1 MGSRPLRMKVRWGC
15 PPRVLSPP
23 PHRTQS
29 WRPCLPGQPWASGW
43 RSTDRPVPSP
53 HGWTIGFSERGAA
66 HNRVLPRCLSSRR
79 CMRSWRVRGW
89 PLSRPEAAR
98 PPPPSSLPSTAEWP
112 GGTRAF
118 PRWRERSRCTCA
130 HETPPLGGTV
140 RVSRPRPVSWQPLS
154 RPKLTVLRARQ
165 PPPCTPWLSCR
176 FTKPRRSNRCTRVV
190 PTRGWC
196 RSCARR
202 LTSLYE
208 RRKSRR
214 GPSGRRCPPWWSRSA
229 ISGSTWQRW
238 RTSTKHAFSTPPSP
252 REGCSATPSRASP
265 SSSRRYSSRPRRSST
280 SCPGMRHH
288 PPLPPGPGLSLPV
301 AVGALLRPPEL
312 LRPRPNR
319 HIGRCVEPLAGE
331 RRPPRPSQAP
341 SRPGNRRSGPDAG
354 NPEMLEFALSQETAR
369 TAPLLPPVEGREENL
384 LFRFVSVPPLVQG
397 PAVPTF
403 SKKEQFPFPPG
414 SQVHGTTVCDALPPH
429 SRPRPILP
437 VAKRVRFGDDIPPHA
452 PLASP
457 VRDPGS
463 LVRMPQNAPPSV
475 PSTPTPFRCTTTG
488 TSIVPLEPLA
498 QRLEAWLTLPSLSRW
513 LTRTIRLGYAIQFAR
528 RPPKFNGVLET
539 SVAVRNA
546 PVLREEIAVLLAK
559 DAIEPVPPAEM
570 RQGFYSP
577 YFIVPK
583 KGGGLRPILD
593 LRVLNRAL
601 HKLPFKMLTH
611 RRMIKCIQPQDW
623 FAAIDLKDAYFHVSI
638 LPRHRPFLRF
648 AFEGRAWQYRVLP
661 FGLSLSPRVF
671 TKVVEGALTPLREVG
686 VRILNYLDDWLIL
699 AQSREQLGDHR
710 DLVLRHLSQLGLR
723 VNWEKSKLSPVQ
735 RISFLGV
742 ELDSVSMTAR
752 LTEERAQAVLNC
764 LSSFR
769 GRNVVPLK
777 QFQRLLGH
785 MASAAAVTPQGIAS
799 YETTSALATLP
810 GPEVGMAPRY
820 TASRY
825 LPAVS
830 PLPQPLDRPCL
841 STGRGAP
848 RTSVPAYCCHNRCL
862 QHGLGRYMQRAG
874 SLGAL
879 DRAPTALAH
888 QLPGAV
894 GSAFSLAAV
903 PATAVGQARASPHGQ
918 HCGGLVYQPAGGYT
932 ITPHVTARPPSPP
945 LESHA
950 VQVTACC
957 SHPGAAQSCG
967 RRALTTA
974 HVPRRVA
981 TPSRDDP
988 ADLESIRGSSGRPV
1002 CLPRVL
1008 PLPAVLLPDR
1018 GPPRHRRTGTQL
1030 ASGLTQ
1036 VCVSPSEPTR
1046 TDIVQAQGGRGAGPA
1061 GCAPLAHPDLVS
1073 RTHFPRDSTSLAHSS
1088 EEGPPFSGALHHMAP
1103 ASRSMEPPC
1112 VAPGRDAADL
1122 TGLPPAVVE
1131 TIIQARAPSTRQAY
1145 ALKWSLFATWCSSR
1159 REDPRKCM
1167 IGVVL
1172 SFLQE
1177 RLERRLSPST
1187 LKVYVAAIAAHHDAV
1202 DGRSLGKHDL
1212 IVRFLKGARRMN
1224 PSRPPLVPSW
1234 DLSIVL
1240 AGLQRGPFEPLDSVE
1255 LKFLSLKTALLTA
1268 LTSIKRV
1275 GDLQAFSVSEECLV
1289 FGPVYSHVVL
1299 RPRPGYVPKVPTTP
1313 FRDQVVNLQALPSE
1327 EADPALALLCPI
1339 RALRI
1344 YVTRTR
1350 SIRSSE
1356 QLFVCH
1362 GGQQKGKAVSKQRLA
1377 HWIVEAVALAY
1388 QSQGDPCPLGVRAH
1402 STRSVASSHALA
1414 HGASLADICRAAGWA
1429 TPNTFARFYNLRVEP
1444 VSSRVLGK

>member
-1 MGSRPLRMKVRWGC
+1 MKGLAPSSATRADLSGSSRGSPADALGDLRVTVRASPPGT
-15 PPRVLSPP
+15 PPRTSYSSRSEHPVRFPGDFAGLSHGAPSISFGAPSVDRMSIAASEDGFTSSEDEGAVGLPP
-23 PHRTQS
+23 SGVVATAAPDPELTAMLARAAVS
-29 WRPCLPGQPWASGW
+29 IWLEVNRPPSPEPSRLDDWFLGAGRGSQPRPA
-43 RSTDRPVPSP
+43 PVPFFPEVHEELTSSWMAP
-53 HGWTIGFSERGAA
+53 FTARSRSSASSVLTTLDGGVARGYAGIPQVERAVAVHLCPRNAA
-66 HNRVLPRCLSSRR
+66 TWRNRPR
-79 CMRSWRVRGW
+79 
-89 PLSRPEAAR
+89 
-98 PPPPSSLPSTAEWP
+98 LPSKA
-112 GGTRAF
+112 
-118 PRWRERSRCTCA
+118 C
-130 HETPPLGGTV
+130 
-140 RVSRPRPVSWQPLS
+140 
-154 RPKLTVLRARQ
+154 KLTAALAAKAYSAAGQAASV
-165 PPPCTPWLSCR
+165 CTPWLSCR

-238 RTSTKHAFSTPPSP
+238 RTSTRHAFSTPPSP

-280 SCPGMRHH
+280 SCPGVMHH

-301 AVGALLRPPEL
+301 AVGALLRPPEP

-319 HIGRCVEPLAGE
+319 HIGRRVEPLAGE
-331 RRPPRPSQAP
+331 RRPPRPSQAL
-341 SRPGNRRSGPDAG
+341 SRPGSRRSGPDAG

-463 LVRMPQNAPPSV
+463 SVRMPQNAPPSV

-577 YFIVPK
+577 YFIVPR

-752 LTEERAQAVLNC
+752 LTEECAQAVLNC

-785 MASAAAVTPQGIAS
+785 MASAAAVTPLGLLHMRPLQHWLHSRVPRWAWRRGTLRVGISQQCRRSLSPWTDLAFLRAGVPLEQVSRHTVVTTDAS
-799 YETTSALATLP
+799 STGWGATCNGQAASGLWTGPRLLWHINCLELWAVHLALRQFRPLLLGKDVLVRTDN
-810 GPEVGMAPRY
+810 
-820 TASRY
+820 TA
-825 LPAVS
+825 AVS
-830 PLPQPLDRPCL
+830 YINRLGGIRSHRMSQLARHLLLWSHTQFKSLRAVHIPGQLNRAADALSRQLTFPREWRLHSETIRLIWSRFGEAQVDLFASPESSHCQLYFSLTEGPLGTD
-841 STGRGAP
+841 
-848 RTSVPAYCCHNRCL
+848 
-862 QHGLGRYMQRAG
+862 
-874 SLGAL
+874 
-879 DRAPTALAH
+879 ALAH
-888 QLPGAV
+888 SWP
-894 GSAFSLAAV
+894 
-903 PATAVGQARASPHGQ
+903 
-918 HCGGLVYQPAGGYT
+918 
-932 ITPHVTARPPSPP
+932 
-945 LESHA
+945 
-950 VQVTACC
+950 
-957 SHPGAAQSCG
+957 
-967 RRALTTA
+967 RALRKYA
-974 HVPRRVA
+974 FP
-981 TPSRDDP
+981 
-988 ADLESIRGSSGRPV
+988 PV
-1002 CLPRVL
+1002 SLLAQTLCKLREDEEQ
-1008 PLPAVLLPDR
+1008 VLLVAP
-1018 GPPRHRRTGTQL
+1018 HW
-1030 ASGLTQ
+1030 
-1036 VCVSPSEPTR
+1036 PTR
-1046 TDIVQAQGGRGAGPA
+1046 TWFPELISLATVPPWRIPLRKDLLSQGLGTIWHPR
-1061 GCAPLAHPDLVS
+1061 PDLWNLHVWLLDGS
-1073 RTHFPRDSTSLAHSS
+1073 RQTW
-1088 EEGPPFSGALHHMAP
+1088 
-1103 ASRSMEPPC
+1103 
-1112 VAPGRDAADL
+1112 
-1122 TGLPPAVVE
+1122 VV
-1131 TIIQARAPSTRQAY
+1131 Y
-1145 ALKWSLFATWCSSR
+1145 HR
-1159 REDPRKCM
+1159 R
-1167 IGVVL
+1167 
-1172 SFLQE
+1172 
-1177 RLERRLSPST
+1177 
-1187 LKVYVAAIAAHHDAV
+1187 
-1202 DGRSLGKHDL
+1202 
-1212 IVRFLKGARRMN
+1212 
-1224 PSRPPLVPSW
+1224 W
-1234 DLSIVL
+1234 
-1240 AGLQRGPFEPLDSVE
+1240 
-1255 LKFLSLKTALLTA
+1255 
-1268 LTSIKRV
+1268 
-1275 GDLQAFSVSEECLV
+1275 
-1289 FGPVYSHVVL
+1289 
-1299 RPRPGYVPKVPTTP
+1299 
-1313 FRDQVVNLQALPSE
+1313 
-1327 EADPALALLCPI
+1327 
-1339 RALRI
+1339 
-1344 YVTRTR
+1344 
-1350 SIRSSE
+1350 
-1356 QLFVCH
+1356 
-1362 GGQQKGKAVSKQRLA
+1362 
-1377 HWIVEAVALAY
+1377 
-1388 QSQGDPCPLGVRAH
+1388 
-1402 STRSVASSHALA
+1402 
-1414 HGASLADICRAAGWA
+1414 
-1429 TPNTFARFYNLRVEP
+1429 
-1444 VSSRVLGK
+1444 

>member
-1 MGSRPLRMKVRWGC
+1 M
-15 PPRVLSPP
+15 
-23 PHRTQS
+23 
-29 WRPCLPGQPWASGW
+29 
-43 RSTDRPVPSP
+43 
-53 HGWTIGFSERGAA
+53 
-66 HNRVLPRCLSSRR
+66 
-79 CMRSWRVRGW
+79 
-89 PLSRPEAAR
+89 
-98 PPPPSSLPSTAEWP
+98 
-112 GGTRAF
+112 
-118 PRWRERSRCTCA
+118 
-130 HETPPLGGTV
+130 
-140 RVSRPRPVSWQPLS
+140 
-154 RPKLTVLRARQ
+154 
-165 PPPCTPWLSCR
+165 
-176 FTKPRRSNRCTRVV
+176 
-190 PTRGWC
+190 
-196 RSCARR
+196 
-202 LTSLYE
+202 
-208 RRKSRR
+208 
-214 GPSGRRCPPWWSRSA
+214 
-229 ISGSTWQRW
+229 
-238 RTSTKHAFSTPPSP
+238 
-252 REGCSATPSRASP
+252 
-265 SSSRRYSSRPRRSST
+265 
-280 SCPGMRHH
+280 
-288 PPLPPGPGLSLPV
+288 
-301 AVGALLRPPEL
+301 
-312 LRPRPNR
+312 
-319 HIGRCVEPLAGE
+319 
-331 RRPPRPSQAP
+331 
-341 SRPGNRRSGPDAG
+341 
-354 NPEMLEFALSQETAR
+354 
-369 TAPLLPPVEGREENL
+369 
-384 LFRFVSVPPLVQG
+384 
-397 PAVPTF
+397 
-403 SKKEQFPFPPG
+403 
-414 SQVHGTTVCDALPPH
+414 
-429 SRPRPILP
+429 
-437 VAKRVRFGDDIPPHA
+437 
-452 PLASP
+452 
-457 VRDPGS
+457 
-463 LVRMPQNAPPSV
+463 
-475 PSTPTPFRCTTTG
+475 
-488 TSIVPLEPLA
+488 PLEPLA

-528 RPPKFNGVLET
+528 RPSKFNGVLET
-539 SVAVRNA
+539 SVAVQNA
-546 PVLREEIAVLLAK
+546 PLLREEIAVLLAK

-661 FGLSLSPRVF
+661 VGLSLSPRVF
-671 TKVVEGALTPLREVG
+671 TKVVEGALTLLREVG

-785 MASAAAVTPQGIAS
+785 MASAAAVTPLGLLHMRPLQHWLHSQVPRWAWRRGTLRVGISQQCRRSLSPWTDLAFLRAGVPLEQVSRHTVVTTDAS
-799 YETTSALATLP
+799 STGWGATCNGQAASGLWTGPRLLWHINCLELWAVHLALRQFRPLLLGKHMLVRTDN
-810 GPEVGMAPRY
+810 
-820 TASRY
+820 TA
-825 LPAVS
+825 AVS
-830 PLPQPLDRPCL
+830 YINRLGGIRSHRMSQLARHLLLWSHTQFKSLRAVHIPGQLNRAADAL
-841 STGRGAP
+841 SR
-848 RTSVPAYCCHNRCL
+848 
-862 QHGLGRYMQRAG
+862 
-874 SLGAL
+874 
-879 DRAPTALAH
+879 
-888 QLPGAV
+888 QLTFPGEWR
-894 GSAFSLAAV
+894 LH
-903 PATAVGQARASPHGQ
+903 PE
-918 HCGGLVYQPAGGYT
+918 T
-932 ITPHVTARPPSPP
+932 IR
-945 LESHA
+945 LIW
-950 VQVTACC
+950 
-957 SHPGAAQSCG
+957 
-967 RRALTTA
+967 
-974 HVPRRVA
+974 
-981 TPSRDDP
+981 SRFG
-988 ADLESIRGSSGRPV
+988 GSSGRPV

-1036 VCVSPSEPTR
+1036 VCVSPSEPTC
-1046 TDIVQAQGGRGAGPA
+1046 TDTVQAQGGRGAGPA

-1088 EEGPPFSGALHHMAP
+1088 EEGPPFSGARHHMAP

-1112 VAPGRDAADL
+1112 VAPGRDATDL
-1122 TGLPPAVVE
+1122 SGLPPAVVE
-1131 TIIQARAPSTRQAY
+1131 TIIQARAPSTRQTY
-1145 ALKWSLFATWCSSR
+1145 ALKWSLFVTWCSSR
-1159 REDPRKCM
+1159 REDPRRCT

-1240 AGLQRGPFEPLDSVE
+1240 SGLQRGPFEPLDSVE
-1255 LKFLSLKTALLTA
+1255 LKFLYLKTALLTA

-1313 FRDQVVNLQALPSE
+1313 FCDQVVNLQALPSE
-1327 EADPALALLCPI
+1327 EADPALALLCPV

-1388 QSQGDPCPLGVRAH
+1388 QSQGEPCPLGVRAH

>member
-1 MGSRPLRMKVRWGC
+1 M
-15 PPRVLSPP
+15 
-23 PHRTQS
+23 
-29 WRPCLPGQPWASGW
+29 
-43 RSTDRPVPSP
+43 
-53 HGWTIGFSERGAA
+53 
-66 HNRVLPRCLSSRR
+66 
-79 CMRSWRVRGW
+79 
-89 PLSRPEAAR
+89 
-98 PPPPSSLPSTAEWP
+98 
-112 GGTRAF
+112 
-118 PRWRERSRCTCA
+118 
-130 HETPPLGGTV
+130 
-140 RVSRPRPVSWQPLS
+140 
-154 RPKLTVLRARQ
+154 
-165 PPPCTPWLSCR
+165 
-176 FTKPRRSNRCTRVV
+176 
-190 PTRGWC
+190 
-196 RSCARR
+196 
-202 LTSLYE
+202 
-208 RRKSRR
+208 
-214 GPSGRRCPPWWSRSA
+214 
-229 ISGSTWQRW
+229 
-238 RTSTKHAFSTPPSP
+238 
-252 REGCSATPSRASP
+252 
-265 SSSRRYSSRPRRSST
+265 
-280 SCPGMRHH
+280 
-288 PPLPPGPGLSLPV
+288 
-301 AVGALLRPPEL
+301 
-312 LRPRPNR
+312 
-319 HIGRCVEPLAGE
+319 
-331 RRPPRPSQAP
+331 
-341 SRPGNRRSGPDAG
+341 
-354 NPEMLEFALSQETAR
+354 
-369 TAPLLPPVEGREENL
+369 
-384 LFRFVSVPPLVQG
+384 
-397 PAVPTF
+397 
-403 SKKEQFPFPPG
+403 
-414 SQVHGTTVCDALPPH
+414 
-429 SRPRPILP
+429 
-437 VAKRVRFGDDIPPHA
+437 
-452 PLASP
+452 
-457 VRDPGS
+457 
-463 LVRMPQNAPPSV
+463 
-475 PSTPTPFRCTTTG
+475 
-488 TSIVPLEPLA
+488 PLEPLA

-710 DLVLRHLSQLGLR
+710 VLVLRHLSQLGLR

-785 MASAAAVTPQGIAS
+785 MASAAAVTPLGLLHMRPLQHWLHSRVPRWAWRRGTLRVGIS
-799 YETTSALATLP
+799 QQCRRS
-810 GPEVGMAPRY
+810 
-820 TASRY
+820 
-825 LPAVS
+825 
-830 PLPQPLDRPCL
+830 LDRPCL

-888 QLPGAV
+888 QLPEAV

-932 ITPHVTARPPSPP
+932 ITLHVTARPPSPP

-950 VQVTACC
+950 VQVTSCC

-967 RRALTTA
+967 RRTLTTA
-974 HVPRRVA
+974 HVPRRMA

-1036 VCVSPSEPTR
+1036 VCVSPSEPTC
-1046 TDIVQAQGGRGAGPA
+1046 TDTVQAQGGRGAGPA

-1088 EEGPPFSGALHHMAP
+1088 EEGPPFSGARHHMAP

-1112 VAPGRDAADL
+1112 VAPGRNAADL
-1122 TGLPPAVVE
+1122 SGLPPAVVE
-1131 TIIQARAPSTRQAY
+1131 TIIQARAPSTRQTY

-1159 REDPRKCM
+1159 REDPRRCT

-1212 IVRFLKGARRMN
+1212 IVRFRKGARRMN

-1234 DLSIVL
+1234 DLPIVL

-1313 FRDQVVNLQALPSE
+1313 FCDQVVNLQALPSE
-1327 EADPALALLCPI
+1327 EADPALALLCPV

-1350 SIRSSE
+1350 SVRSSE

-1388 QSQGDPCPLGVRAH
+1388 QSQGEPCPLGVRAH
-1402 STRSVASSHALA
+1402 FTRSVASSHPLA

-1429 TPNTFARFYNLRVEP
+1429 TPNTFTRFYNLRVEP